1 MTAMVLLNLDYGCT
15 AKPVRKYGSFLRGVK
30 KEGSMKKTSFFA
42 ICILIIF
49 VFICTPSFSVTIDD
63 IDGMWD
69 TYSEAKLKI
78 SKLGS
83 FTDQNPS
90 VTELNLSR
98 TFVLDEIT
106 STGEYT
112 YTGTFTIINEKK
124 LSFQLDVAGIN
135 ELKRTWVDWAE
146 EIASEEGVTIS
157 GINFVIESLTIS
169 QPSINKKTFI
179 PKKATIKAKGIAS
192 ALVNS
197 EFYERKFSYTSKVYF
212 LGR

>member
-1 MTAMVLLNLDYGCT
+1 
-15 AKPVRKYGSFLRGVK
+15 
-30 KEGSMKKTSFFA
+30 MKKTSFFA
-42 ICILIIF
+42 ICILIISVF
-49 VFICTPSFSVTIDD
+49 VCTPSFSVTIDD
-63 IDGMWD
+63 IDGTWD

-90 VTELNLSR
+90 VTELNLSG

-106 STGEYT
+106 STGPYS

-124 LSFQLDVAGIN
+124 LSFQLDVAGEN
-135 ELKRTWVDWAE
+135 ELKRTWVDWAA
-146 EIASEEGVTIS
+146 EIAREEGVTIS
-157 GINFVIESLTIS
+157 GINFDIESLTIS
-169 QPSINKKTFI
+169 QPSINKKTLI

-192 ALVNS
+192 AWVNG

>member
-1 MTAMVLLNLDYGCT
+1 
-15 AKPVRKYGSFLRGVK
+15 
-30 KEGSMKKTSFFA
+30 MKKTSFFA
-42 ICILIIF
+42 ICILIISVF
-49 VFICTPSFSVTIDD
+49 VCTPSFSVTIDD

-112 YTGTFTIINEKK
+112 YTGTFAIINEKK

-135 ELKRTWVDWAE
+135 ELKRTWVDWAA
-146 EIASEEGVTIS
+146 EIALEEGVTIS
-157 GINFVIESLTIS
+157 DIDFDIESLTIS

-192 ALVNS
+192 AWVDGV
-197 EFYERKFSYTSKVYF
+197 FYERKFSYTSKVYF